1 MKRDNNGLKKSKR
14 YLLQN
19 FFMST
24 RSFYFNLFNRKFSDF
39 IGYQK
44 IMFTLMW
51 IFSPVILVIL
61 PIVDLVTMIF
71 LPGLHLFRPLFKAGW
86 KYGLIASVGVTLAV
100 SVITQ
105 YVFFIY
111 SYQFQAFDLYLKDE
125 DRRFVQVEVE
135 TVTIGASYDHYNS
148 FKRIA
153 ELAVEF
159 ANATERVPQ
168 IDLFF
173 RRSTFTQ
180 TYDPIYDETN
190 LPNMPLFGT
199 HGKLWTFLEQ
209 NIANGTAP
217 EPFSSNQVLIL
228 MTRDFANH
236 SSINLYSPLKLYI
249 PVSLDIEDSLT
260 DPGAQTE
267 VNVTGII
274 YLDDLPKYNV
284 LEYKYGIPLET
295 VLELTDS
302 AAAISLW
309 PISAS
314 RLHDIDKAVDSGD
327 IMEDL
332 FYDVSKID
340 AFQLNKEITKLK
352 ILGNKLKES
361 YLTFA
366 EYLSVRITSPLID
379 LIEQFRDEYNLY
391 QTFMLAFLAPIIAL
405 TVILTIYAANLVRK
419 KRDRQLTIL
428 ADRGTSRVEIGSYLA
443 LESFIVGA
451 ISLAVGVAG
460 GIPIASLLTR
470 SSGYLSFANDSIPL
484 KIELSSVSVALLGSI
499 GAIILIQLF
508 NTVTLLRKRNIDDY
522 GKVEKTL
529 PKFYKYYVDVAIAVV
544 GIAIWYVYE
553 MPALSGFKYKTAR
566 YVGIPAIVLL
576 LFGLILVAQRLLPL
590 FAKLLI
596 KLSIKLRWD
605 IPSLSLREIFRYQK
619 SYSRSSIILCLSF
632 SLVVASIV
640 VPYTYQD
647 FNYEGAQYD
656 LGTDILI
663 RNFPIQDT
671 ALKNTIEDMEQVE
684 ATSIVRFVNIRD
696 PQGVSTIVSILAINP
711 DTFKQAAYFRSDFS
725 DASIDDLMENMVY
738 AREVNSS
745 SVIGQVDELALFNY
759 GIGSALTM
767 TYWAYNESNR
777 DQYGSPFFYTDV
789 TFNIINTFNVWP
801 QFLRSLILDNVR
813 ATYFHFVAPINIM
826 NFLQYNY
833 LSSINYLYV
842 KVNDGYDISDTADEI
857 RPLISGGIVY
867 DVERQLFV
875 KPDSPRSSILYS
887 AINSTLLMSF
897 AINAIIL
904 GLFASIQLIDKNK
917 ELATMKA
924 IGISS
929 GQLNKYFIS
938 IYTTMLTFSTIMGLI
953 VGFIS
958 SVMLMSIL
966 SINRNMPSYRMNFPI
981 GQIALVLLILLAAS
995 MAGAVIPT
1003 LSMSKSEVGTELR
1016 QSA

>member
-1 MKRDNNGLKKSKR
+1 MKRDSNGLKKSRR

-19 FFMST
+19 FFITT
-24 RSFYFNLFNRKFSDF
+24 RSFYSFLFNSKLAEMANYQRFMF
-39 IGYQK
+39 I
-44 IMFTLMW
+44 LMW
-51 IFSPVILVIL
+51 VLSPIILVIL
-61 PIVDLVTMIF
+61 PIVDIVTMFF
-71 LPGLHLFRPLFKAGW
+71 LPGLHLFKPLFKAGW
-86 KYGLIASVGVTLAV
+86 KYALISSVGVTLAV

-111 SYQFQAFDLYLKDE
+111 SYQFQAFDLYLAEE
-125 DRRFVQVEVE
+125 DRRYVQVEVE
-135 TVTIGASYDHYNS
+135 SVNIGATYDHYNS
-148 FKRIA
+148 FARIA

-159 ANATERVPQ
+159 ANVTDRVSQ

-180 TYDPIYDETN
+180 TFDPLYNESI
-190 LPNMPLFGT
+190 LPNMPLYGT
-199 HGKLWTFLEQ
+199 HGKLWTYLEQ

-217 EPFSSNQVLIL
+217 EPFSDDQVLVL
-228 MTRDFANH
+228 MTRDFYNH
-236 SSINLYSPLKLYI
+236 STIDPYSPLDLYI

-260 DPGAQTE
+260 DPGAQTV

-274 YLDDLPKYNV
+274 FLDDLQKYNV
-284 LEYKYGIPLET
+284 LEYQYGIPLET

-302 AAAISLW
+302 AAVISLW
-309 PISAS
+309 PIAAN
-314 RLHDIDKAVDSGD
+314 RLHDIAKTVGTGD
-327 IMEDL
+327 IIEDL
-332 FYDVSKID
+332 FYDVTEID
-340 AFQLNKEITKLK
+340 AFKLQDEITKLK
-352 ILGNKLKES
+352 ILGNELKES

-366 EYLSVRITSPLID
+366 AYLSVRITSPLIN
-379 LIEQFRDEYNLY
+379 LIEQFRNEYNLY

-405 TVILTIYAANLVRK
+405 TVILTVYAANLVRK

-428 ADRGTSRVEIGSYLA
+428 ADRGTSRVEIGSYLS
-443 LESFIVGA
+443 LESFIVGTV
-451 ISLAVGVAG
+451 SLAVGVAG

-470 SSGYLSFANDSIPL
+470 SSGYLSFNNDSIPL
-484 KIELSSVSVALLGSI
+484 TIELSSVSVAVFGSI

-508 NTVTLLRKRNIDDY
+508 NTITLLRKRNIDDY
-522 GKVEKTL
+522 GKVEKKL
-529 PKFYKYYVDVAIAVV
+529 PAFYKYYVDVAIAVV
-544 GIAIWYVYE
+544 GIALWYIYE
-553 MPALSGFKYKTAR
+553 MPALAEFKYRTAR
-566 YVGIPAIVLL
+566 YIGIPAIVLL
-576 LFGLILVAQRLLPL
+576 LFGLILAAQRLLPL

-596 KLSIKLRWD
+596 RVSIKLRLD

-632 SLVVASIV
+632 SLVVTSIV

-656 LGTDILI
+656 LGSDILI
-663 RNFPIQDT
+663 RNFPLEDPV
-671 ALKNTIEDMEQVE
+671 LKETLENMEQVE

-696 PQGVSTIVSILAINP
+696 PQGLTTTVSILAIDP
-711 DTFKQAAYFRSDFS
+711 DTYKQAAHFRDDFS
-725 DASIDDLMENMVY
+725 QTPLDEILDDLAY
-738 AREVNSS
+738 ARDVNSS
-745 SVIGQVDELALFNY
+745 YVIGQVDELELFGY
-759 GIGSALTM
+759 TKGSEMTM

-777 DQYGSPFFYTDV
+777 DAFGSPFFYTEV
-789 TFNIINTFNVWP
+789 TFKFLDTYNVWP
-801 QFLRSLILDNVR
+801 QFLTSLILDNVR
-813 ATYFHFVAPINIM
+813 ATYFHFVAPLNIM
-826 NFLQYNY
+826 DFLQYNY

-842 KVNDGYDISDTADEI
+842 KVKDGYDISDTADEI
-857 RPLISGGIVY
+857 APLVGSSVVY

-938 IYTTMLTFSTIMGLI
+938 IYATMLSFSTIMGLVI
-953 VGFIS
+953 GFIAS
-958 SVMLMSIL
+958 ILLMSIL
-966 SINRNMPSYRMNFPI
+966 SINRNIPSYHMKFPI
-981 GQIALVLLILLAAS
+981 GQIAIVLSILLAAS
-995 MAGAVIPT
+995 LAGAVIPT
-1003 LSMSKSEVGTELR
+1003 MTMSKTEVGTELR